1 MIKFKAINVNGG
13 EVEGYGVL
21 DMGGGDWILFLDG
34 GLSVDINDFNLNDI
48 SYVYVKPETI
58 IICGK

>member
-34 GLSVDINDFNLNDI
+34 GWSVDINDFNLNDLK
-48 SYVYVKPETI
+48 YVYVKKETI
-58 IICGK
+58 IKCW